1 MINFSITREHGTI
14 LCVAF
19 LFTICHIYDTWGLY
33 IYIIIQE
40 VEEGKTYRRTNL
52 GGLQREREPRLGIN
66 PSEML
71 MQVLSQQ
78 SDSREKLAEL
88 KTGVKNLEQGQ
99 ERLEKSLGNLGSRFD
114 QKLLDIK
121 DEIDDL
127 RVVTRGYNSDRDE
140 RCDEHGRR
148 LSELEHTKTMITGM
162 GMASRIWLSL
172 VVAVG
177 GIVVGLLG
185 TWLAEKF
192 GIINL

>member
-1 MINFSITREHGTI
+1 MIKFDITKKMAQYYVLRFYLQYVMVVLPGGI
-14 LCVAF
+14 
-19 LFTICHIYDTWGLY
+19 Y
-33 IYIIIQE
+33 IYILVRL
-40 VEEGKTYRRTNL
+40 VEEGKTYRRANL
-52 GGLQREREPRLGIN
+52 GELQREREPRLGIN

-99 ERLEKSLGNLGSRFD
+99 ERLEKSLGNMGSRFD

-148 LSELEHTKTMITGM
+148 LSELEYTKTMITGM

>member
-1 MINFSITREHGTI
+1 MSWWCYLG
-14 LCVAF
+14 V
-19 LFTICHIYDTWGLY
+19 Y
-33 IYIIIQE
+33 IYILVRL
-40 VEEGKTYRRTNL
+40 VEEGKTYRRANL
-52 GGLQREREPRLGIN
+52 GELQREREPRLGIN

-71 MQVLSQQ
+71 MQVLGQL

-99 ERLEKSLGNLGSRFD
+99 ERLEKSLGNMGSRFD

-148 LSELEHTKTMITGM
+148 LSELERTKTMITGM

-177 GIVVGLLG
+177 GILLGLLG

-192 GIINL
+192 GIMNL

>member
-1 MINFSITREHGTI
+1 MIKFDITKKMAQYYVLRVYLQYVMVVLPGGI
-14 LCVAF
+14 
-19 LFTICHIYDTWGLY
+19 Y
-33 IYIIIQE
+33 IYILVRL
-40 VEEGKTYRRTNL
+40 VEEGKTYRRANL
-52 GGLQREREPRLGIN
+52 GELQREREPRLGIN

-71 MQVLSQQ
+71 MQVLGQL

-99 ERLEKSLGNLGSRFD
+99 ERLEKSLGNMGSRFD

-148 LSELEHTKTMITGM
+148 LSELERTKTMITGM

-177 GIVVGLLG
+177 GILLGLLG

-192 GIINL
+192 GIMNL

>member
-1 MINFSITREHGTI
+1 MLEFGVTIKNGVI
-14 LCVAF
+14 LCIAF
-19 LFTICHIYDTWGLY
+19 LFTICHGCATWGY
-33 IYIIIQE
+33 IYISQ
-40 VEEGKTYRRTNL
+40 VSRGGEGKTYRRTNL

-88 KTGVKNLEQGQ
+88 RTGVKNLEQGQ

-148 LSELEHTKTMITGM
+148 LRELERTKTMITGM
-162 GMASRIWLSL
+162 GVASRIWLSL

-185 TWLAEKF
+185 TWLAERF

>member
-1 MINFSITREHGTI
+1 MIKFDITKKMAQYYVLRFYLQYVMVVLPGGI
-14 LCVAF
+14 
-19 LFTICHIYDTWGLY
+19 Y
-33 IYIIIQE
+33 IYILVRL
-40 VEEGKTYRRTNL
+40 VEEGKTYRRANL
-52 GGLQREREPRLGIN
+52 GELQREREPRLGIN

-71 MQVLSQQ
+71 MQVLGQL

-99 ERLEKSLGNLGSRFD
+99 ERLEKSLGNMGSRFD

-148 LSELEHTKTMITGM
+148 LSELERTKTMITGM

-177 GIVVGLLG
+177 GILLGLLG

-192 GIINL
+192 GIMNL

>member
-1 MINFSITREHGTI
+1 MCCVFIYNMSW
-14 LCVAF
+14 LCYLGV
-19 LFTICHIYDTWGLY
+19 Y
-33 IYIIIQE
+33 IYILVRL
-40 VEEGKTYRRTNL
+40 VEEGKTYRRANL
-52 GGLQREREPRLGIN
+52 GELQREREPRLGIN

-99 ERLEKSLGNLGSRFD
+99 ERLEKSLGSMGSRFD

-148 LSELEHTKTMITGM
+148 LSELEYTKTMITGM
-162 GMASRIWLSL
+162 GMASKIWLSL

-177 GIVVGLLG
+177 GILLGLLG

-192 GIINL
+192 GIMNL

>member
-19 LFTICHIYDTWGLY
+19 YLRYVIFMAPGGY

-52 GGLQREREPRLGIN
+52 GELQREREPRLGIN

-99 ERLEKSLGNLGSRFD
+99 ERLEKSLGSMGSRFD

-172 VVAVG
+172 VGAVG

-185 TWLAEKF
+185 TWLVEKF

>member
-1 MINFSITREHGTI
+1 MAQYYVLRFYLRYVIFMAPG
-14 LCVAF
+14 
-19 LFTICHIYDTWGLY
+19 GY
-33 IYIIIQE
+33 IYIYIQE

-52 GGLQREREPRLGIN
+52 GELQREREPRLGIN

-99 ERLEKSLGNLGSRFD
+99 ERLEKSLGSMGSRFD

-177 GIVVGLLG
+177 GIIIGLIG

-192 GIINL
+192 GIMNL

>member
-1 MINFSITREHGTI
+1 MSEFGVTIKNDVI
-14 LCVAF
+14 LCIAF
-19 LFTICHIYDTWGLY
+19 LFTICHGCATWGY
-33 IYIIIQE
+33 IYILVRL

-162 GMASRIWLSL
+162 GMASRIWLSF

-177 GIVVGLLG
+177 GIIIGLIG